1 MQVPRVPEIK
11 KGLFACRS
19 PHRPNNIGLS
29 LVRLVAVDGLNVKVS
44 GLDALDGTPV
54 LDSRTLH
61 SVYTRINSGQA
72 SVMSKRSS
80 DQIQDQ
86 ELEAFT
92 PPLPQNIVNRQF
104 DSSEMASSYL
114 FVAIKVLKKE
124 TNFEAQ
130 TAKTTTADKI

>member
-1 MQVPRVPEIK
+1 VQIPRVPEIK